1 MNNYILYKLL
11 KKTLKVCFGLL
22 LKWETKLAFKNTL
35 WNFNMLCVFS
45 VAKLCPIFWNPM
57 DCSLLGSVH
66 MISQARI
73 LEWAA
78 ISSRGSSWP
87 RGQTSISWVCATGRY
102 CKPQNITS
110 CSHSMS
116 APGWLMLC
124 SVACQFD
131 GSWASEAAV
140 GPCNRKRGWRKLT
153 HWLKQSGSD
162 TVFSLRHPR
171 QALWWPRLT
180 S

>member
-11 KKTLKVCFGLL
+11 KKTLKVSFGLL

-66 MISQARI
+66 RISQAR
-73 LEWAA
+73 LVEWVA

-87 RGQTSISWVCATGRY
+87 RGQTSISWVSGTGRWVLY
-102 CKPQNITS
+102 HL
-110 CSHSMS
+110 SHLGS
-116 APGWLMLC
+116 PVQLQWLIL
-124 SVACQFD
+124 SVHFFSD
-131 GSWASEAAV
+131 GEQSSWAV
-140 GPCNRKRGWRKLT
+140 
-153 HWLKQSGSD
+153 LKGQRTSYWPD
-162 TVFSLRHPR
+162 WISL
-171 QALWWPRLT
+171 QDVTWNWFCDIKWKC
-180 S
+180 